1 MGAKVDR
8 LEKIVMKFV
17 QELVALR
24 LIFCYTLV
32 GQ

>member
-1 MGAKVDR
+1 MDG
-8 LEKIVMKFV
+8 LEKFIIKCVIKFV

>member
-1 MGAKVDR
+1 MDR
-8 LEKIVMKFV
+8 LEKFVLKFV

>member
-1 MGAKVDR
+1 MDR
-8 LEKIVMKFV
+8 VEKFVIEFV

>member
-1 MGAKVDR
+1 MDR
-8 LEKIVMKFV
+8 LEKYVMKFV
-17 QELVALR
+17 QELVAVR

>member
-1 MGAKVDR
+1 MDR
-8 LEKIVMKFV
+8 LEKYVMKFV

>member
-1 MGAKVDR
+1 MDR
-8 LEKIVMKFV
+8 LEKFAMKFV

>member
-1 MGAKVDR
+1 MDR
-8 LEKIVMKFV
+8 LEKFSTNFV

-24 LIFCYTLV
+24 LIFCYTLF

>member
-1 MGAKVDR
+1 MDG
-8 LEKIVMKFV
+8 LESFVIRFV

-24 LIFCYTLV
+24 LILCYTLV

>member
-1 MGAKVDR
+1 MDR
-8 LEKIVMKFV
+8 LEKFVISFV
-17 QELVALR
+17 QELVALG

>member
-1 MGAKVDR
+1 MDR
-8 LEKIVMKFV
+8 LEKFGMKFV

>member
-1 MGAKVDR
+1 MDG
-8 LEKIVMKFV
+8 LEKFVIRFV

>member
-1 MGAKVDR
+1 MDR
-8 LEKIVMKFV
+8 LEKFVMKFV